1 MIILDAQVE
10 AIATRKDKTVK
21 ITLGTQE
28 MRDVGELFQLQ
39 NQLVSIGIAT
49 NTLTDDQ
56 VALLRE
62 SKFDL
67 EVIPTGKSSS
77 QRLRGVLFRVW
88 ENDNGGFDQFENYYT
103 HKIETIISH
112 FKNQL

>member
-39 NQLVSIGIAT
+39 NQLVSVGIAT
-49 NTLTDDQ
+49 NELTDDQ
-56 VALLRE
+56 IEVLRN

-67 EVIPTGKSSS
+67 EIIPTGKSPS
-77 QRLRGVLFRVW
+77 QRLRGVLFRIW
-88 ENDNGGFDQFENYYT
+88 ENDNGGFEQFENFYIN
-103 HKIETIISH
+103 KLETIISH

>member
-21 ITLGTQE
+21 VTLGTQE

-39 NQLVSIGIAT
+39 NQLVSVGIST
-49 NTLTDDQ
+49 GQLTDDEIE
-56 VALLRE
+56 LLRE
-62 SKFDL
+62 SKFGIDQM
-67 EVIPTGKSSS
+67 PTGKSPS
-77 QRLRGVLFRVW
+77 QRLRGVLW
-88 ENDNGGFDQFENYYT
+88 HIWTNDNGGFDQFENFYN

>member
-10 AIATRKDKTVK
+10 AIATRKDN
-21 ITLGTQE
+21 IAIQLRTQE

-39 NQLVSIGIAT
+39 NQLVSVGIST
-49 NTLTDDQ
+49 GQLTDDE
-56 VALLRE
+56 VELLRE
-62 SKFDL
+62 SKFGV
-67 EVIPTGKSSS
+67 EQMPTGKSPS

-88 ENDNGGFDQFENYYT
+88 EIDNGGFAQFENFYT

>member
-39 NQLVSIGIAT
+39 NQLVSVGIAT
-49 NTLTDDQ
+49 NELTDDQ
-56 VALLRE
+56 IEVLRN

-67 EVIPTGKSSS
+67 EIIPTGKSPS
-77 QRLRGVLFRVW
+77 QRLRGVLFRIW
-88 ENDNGGFDQFENYYT
+88 ENDNGGFEQFENFYT
-103 HKIETIISH
+103 NKLETIISH